1 MLKALRK
8 RDFVV
13 DVAHTFSYRIALRLL
28 VAFPSDSMLEW
39 GGTIIVKLTALCPVL
54 AEEGKFALE
63 VTPTDGSMLH
73 ISRKPPNVIGAIMDL
88 K

>member
-1 MLKALRK
+1 MIALRE

-39 GGTIIVKLTALCPVL
+39 GGVTIIVKLTALCPVL

-73 ISRKPPNVIGAIMDL
+73 ISRKPPNVIDAIMDL